1 MTDNQLGF
9 DLHGGAQAP
18 PESRPATVGKW
29 EQENSTLFMT
39 TTDGYTAAVWQADK
53 KVQGNLW
60 HIHIQAPD
68 GRIVLDGL
76 DLPRTQTKSDAK
88 DYSIGRINFDKA
100 CLANP
105 IYRTATRKED

>member
-1 MTDNQLGF
+1 MADNQLGF
-9 DLHGGAQAP
+9 DLEGGAEAP
-18 PESRPATVGKW
+18 PVSRPATVGKW
-29 EQENSTLFMT
+29 EQENNTLFMT

-76 DLPRTQTKSDAK
+76 PRTQTKSDAK
-88 DYSIGRINFDKA
+88 DYSIGRINFHKD
-100 CLANP
+100 CLAHP
-105 IYRTATRKED
+105 IYRTPRKGD